1 MTEKKRIYAAIDL
14 KSFYASVE
22 CMERGLDPLG
32 THLVVADKSRTE
44 KTICLAVSPSLKA
57 YGIPGRARLFEVVQ
71 RIKEVNNQRLRQIP
85 EHCFSGSSFD
95 VEELKKNA
103 QLAVDY
109 VVAPPRMAH
118 YMEYS
123 TRIYQIYLKYLAPD
137 DIHVYSIDEIMCDVT
152 DYLNTYKM
160 TAKELVS
167 KMIRDIYDT
176 MGMTATAGIGTN
188 LYLCKVAMDI
198 LAKHVEPDKNG
209 VRIAELDEMSYRRL
223 LWMHQPITD
232 FWRVGQGYAKKL
244 SSHGIYNMGDVARC
258 SIGKETDYYN
268 EELLYQLFGVNAELL
283 IDHAWGWEP
292 CTIAQVKAYKPESNS
307 IGSGQVLH
315 CPYDFDKTKLIIKE
329 MTDLLALDLVD
340 KHLVTDQIV
349 LTVGYDIGNL
359 ENGKTKKRYQGEVTV
374 DRYGRKVPKHAH
386 GTANLK
392 SRTSSSMEMTTAVLQ
407 LYDKIVNPELLIRRV
422 YITANHVVD
431 ESMAE
436 ESTSFEQLNLFTD
449 YSHLEEEQ
457 KKRKEKLEREKKLQQ
472 ATLDIKKK
480 FGKNA
485 LLKGMNLEEGA
496 TTIERNNQ
504 IGGHKA

>member
-1 MTEKKRIYAAIDL
+1 
-14 KSFYASVE
+14 
-22 CMERGLDPLG
+22 
-32 THLVVADKSRTE
+32 
-44 KTICLAVSPSLKA
+44 
-57 YGIPGRARLFEVVQ
+57 
-71 RIKEVNNQRLRQIP
+71 
-85 EHCFSGSSFD
+85 
-95 VEELKKNA
+95 
-103 QLAVDY
+103 
-109 VVAPPRMAH
+109 
-118 YMEYS
+118 
-123 TRIYQIYLKYLAPD
+123 
-137 DIHVYSIDEIMCDVT
+137 MCDVT
-152 DYLNTYKM
+152 DYLNTYGM

-167 KMIRDIYDT
+167 KIIRDIYDT

-198 LAKHVEPDKNG
+198 LAKHVEPDHNG
-209 VRIAELDEMSYRRL
+209 VRIAELNEISYRRL
-223 LWMHQPITD
+223 LWTHQPITD

-244 SSHGIYNMGDVARC
+244 LSHGIYNMGDVARC

-268 EELLYQLFGVNAELL
+268 EELLYRLFGVNAELL

-315 CPYDFDKTKLIIKE
+315 CPYDFQKTRLIIKE

-340 KHLVTDQIV
+340 KHLVTDQLV

-359 ENGKTKKRYQGEVTV
+359 ESGNKKKQYQGEITV

-392 SRTSSSMEMTTAVLQ
+392 NRTSSSIEMIEMILE
-407 LYDKIVNPELLIRRV
+407 LYDKIVNPDLFIRRV
-422 YITANHVVD
+422 YITANHVID
-431 ESMAE
+431 ESLAE
-436 ESTSFEQLNLFTD
+436 EKVSFEQLDLFTD
-449 YSHLEEEQ
+449 YSHMEEEQ
-457 KKRKEKLEREKKLQQ
+457 QKRKDKLEREKKLQH
-472 ATLDIKKK
+472 AALDIKKK

-496 TTIERNNQ
+496 TAVERNSQ

>member
-1 MTEKKRIYAAIDL
+1 MAEKNRIYAAIDL

-32 THLVVADKSRTE
+32 THLVVADKERTE

-95 VEELKKNA
+95 AEELKKNSH
-103 QLAVDY
+103 LAVDY

-123 TRIYQIYLKYLAPD
+123 TRIYQIYLKYLAPE

-152 DYLNTYKM
+152 DYLNTYGM

-167 KMIRDIYDT
+167 QMIRDIYDT

-209 VRIAELDEMSYRRL
+209 VRIAELDEISYRRL
-223 LWMHQPITD
+223 LWTHQPITD

-244 SSHGIYNMGDVARC
+244 AAHGIYTMGDVARC

-315 CPYDFDKTKLIIKE
+315 CPYDFQKTRLIIKE

-340 KHLVTDQIV
+340 KHLVTNQLV

-359 ENGKTKKRYQGEVTV
+359 EPGNKKKRYQGEITV

-392 SRTSSSMEMTTAVLQ
+392 NRTSSSIEMTEAVLE
-407 LYDKIVNPELLIRRV
+407 LYDRIVNPDLLIRRV
-422 YITANHVVD
+422 YITANRVVD
-431 ESMAE
+431 ESMIE
-436 ESTSFEQLNLFTD
+436 ENSSFEQLDLFTD

-472 ATLDIKKK
+472 AALDIKKK